1 LEDLLDFITAVG
13 RLKRLPRTGW
23 VDSGVEDPE
32 SVADHSFRTTFI
44 TMVLADLQGL
54 DSERAMRI
62 ALLHD
67 LAEAEMG
74 DLTPEQKRSMGQEYI
89 KEERGAIGRIL
100 SRLPEDIAEDYH
112 ALWEE
117 FIRGSSP
124 EAEIVAQADKLEMIL
139 QALEYEEEGVDPVR
153 LNRFWHTDVGEGLP
167 AELARAMMRKKRDVD
182 V

>member
-1 LEDLLDFITAVG
+1 MKDLINFLKAVG
-13 RLKRLPRTGW
+13 RLKQIPRTGW
-23 VDSGVEDPE
+23 VDSGVENPE

-74 DLTPEQKRSMGQEYI
+74 DLTPEQKRNRGQAYI
-89 KEERGAIGRIL
+89 KEEREAIGRIL
-100 SRLPEDIAEDYH
+100 SWLSESLAEDYH
-112 ALWEE
+112 VLWEE
-117 FIRGSSP
+117 FICGSSP
-124 EAEIVAQADKLEMIL
+124 EAEIVAQADKLEMLL

-153 LNRFWHTDVGEGLP
+153 LSRFWHADVGEGLS
-167 AELARAMMRKKRDVD
+167 AELARAIMKKRVM
-182 V
+182 